1 VPSGSHPGGRAS
13 TSAGVRRLRPEA
25 DAPPERSPYRGTVPR
40 RPPLVDVGAAAGLA
54 VALVL
59 VSPHL
64 PTDGAQR
71 AVEGG
76 GLVLVAAAALALAFR
91 RVAPR
96 AVLAAT
102 AAAVVVYALADYRG
116 GPMYLVPLVA
126 MGTVAEVEGR
136 RRAAGPAA
144 LATAAIAVAGL
155 IAHGDGL
162 RGLIE
167 AVYVSWAVGAVLVG
181 DAVRAR
187 RLSVVA
193 LEERAR
199 ALEAGREEEAR
210 RRVAEERVRIARD
223 VHDVVAH
230 SLASISIQA
239 GMGAHLI
246 DRRPEDARAA
256 LEAIKQASRE
266 ALTELRA
273 TLDVLRDPGAAPRT
287 PTPAAGLA
295 QLPAL
300 LAPVEQAGVPVLVRE
315 TGEGPPLHPAV
326 DATAYRIVQESLTNV
341 MRHAGPCRVEVLV
354 THSSAELRL
363 DVVDDGTVAGPTAM
377 AADGPG
383 HGLTGMGERAALIG
397 GRVTA
402 GPRGDGSGFRVH
414 AVLPRSVPPLAPG
427 SHDATD
433 PVAGAVPS

>member
-1 VPSGSHPGGRAS
+1 
-13 TSAGVRRLRPEA
+13 
-25 DAPPERSPYRGTVPR
+25 VPR
-40 RPPLVDVGAAAGLA
+40 HPPLVDVGAAAGLA

-64 PTDGAQR
+64 PTDGVQR
-71 AVEGG
+71 AVEGA
-76 GLVLVAAAALALAFR
+76 GLVLVGGAALALAFR

-102 AAAVVVYALADYRG
+102 TTAVVVYALADYRG

-136 RRAAGPAA
+136 RRAAAPAA

-167 AVYVSWAVGAVLVG
+167 VVYVTWAVGAVLVG

-246 DRRPEDARAA
+246 DRRPEDAKAA

-266 ALTELRA
+266 ALTELRV
-273 TLDVLRDPGAAPRT
+273 TLDVLRDPGAAPLT

-300 LAPVEQAGVPVLVRE
+300 VAPVEQAGVPVLIRE
-315 TGEGPPLHPAV
+315 EGDGPPLDPAV

-341 MRHAGPCRVEVLV
+341 MRHAGPCRVELRVI
-354 THSSAELRL
+354 HSPADVSLE
-363 DVVDDGTVAGPTAM
+363 VVDDGAVASGSTAV
-377 AADGPG
+377 AAAAPG
-383 HGLTGMGERAALIG
+383 HGLTGMAERAALIG

-402 GPRGDGSGFRVH
+402 GPRGDGPGFRVH
-414 AVLPRSVPPLAPG
+414 AVLPRSVPPVAPG
-427 SHDATD
+427 SHHATD
-433 PVAGAVPS
+433 PVAGGVGS